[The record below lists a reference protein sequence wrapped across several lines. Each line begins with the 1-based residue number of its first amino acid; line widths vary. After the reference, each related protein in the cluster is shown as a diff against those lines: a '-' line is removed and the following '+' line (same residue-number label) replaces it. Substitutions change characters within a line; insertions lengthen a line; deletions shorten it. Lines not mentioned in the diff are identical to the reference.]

1 VNRPVCPQNR
11 NCHNLLASS
20 RVRRQRMAEKFDQQ
34 WRELRRHATIEK
46 DPLKMAQLR
55 SDWRNA
61 NH

>member
-1 VNRPVCPQNR
+1 
-11 NCHNLLASS
+11 
-20 RVRRQRMAEKFDQQ
+20 MAEKFDQQ